1 MIIVIILILTW
12 IVPSRQKSLN
22 KKEYIN
28 EQEFNSSQIPANQE
42 IYEQLDQS
50 LVNQPRE
57 IYIETFLKST
67 HENEGYLESY
77 RRILYDRAC
86 SIEGFPKGK
95 LISRRDTS
103 KCKSTHKLPSD
114 CFVLQMF
121 ISGDNSEIESIFS
134 KSSIKTE
141 PDQSQS
147 EINTNYALANDI
159 ASIKAS
165 IHTAN
170 MKIDN
175 LEQKVKK
182 LESEIQQKDKTI
194 QQLKGKLDSTV
205 VKTSRLDDE
214 QRTKFATLD
223 AFRKRTKTVLD
234 SIGEFDN
241 HVNEQRLQSMEG
253 NIKTLSQQVSACNKN
268 IHTMK
273 TSASENGTSSNE
285 KVISSALSKSS
296 GNVPVP
302 QPAPNSY
309 RSLFQKDTVESQ
321 KSRVN
326 ESHNEQ
332 KSNTSEQRTAP
343 LENRS
348 QNSVHETRNSLEKSN
363 IHEKHSV
370 QLDNSSQSSVHEQ
383 RKTSET
389 RDKSG
394 NRPFD
399 SKSTDYRPSHNK
411 NGDEHSEKQNTFR
424 GNKTISGSKK
434 DDFIFVGAKRR
445 RTTQF
450 YIGNIDESSTYQ
462 GLSNYLYENKFHP
475 TNIRL
480 FRTKSRHMAARVS
493 IPVDE
498 ADYMYDIHWPEKI
511 VVKKWLSK
519 QELQEQYES
528 KQKQQYDNY
537 MSYNEE
543 NDNSDRSYTYSQNTR
558 DSYAYRGSVNS
569 RYDDS
574 SAYDWWENNKPASNV
589 D

>member
-1 MIIVIILILTW
+1 
-12 IVPSRQKSLN
+12 
-22 KKEYIN
+22 
-28 EQEFNSSQIPANQE
+28 
-42 IYEQLDQS
+42 
-50 LVNQPRE
+50 
-57 IYIETFLKST
+57 
-67 HENEGYLESY
+67 
-77 RRILYDRAC
+77 
-86 SIEGFPKGK
+86 
-95 LISRRDTS
+95 
-103 KCKSTHKLPSD
+103 
-114 CFVLQMF
+114 MF
-121 ISGDNSEIESIFS
+121 ISGDNSEIDSIFS

-141 PDQSQS
+141 PDQSLS
-147 EINTNYALANDI
+147 EINTNYVLANDI
-159 ASIKAS
+159 ALIKAS

-175 LEQKVKK
+175 LEQKVKQ

-194 QQLKGKLDSTV
+194 HQLKGKLDSTV

-223 AFRKRTKTVLD
+223 AFRKRTKTVLG

-241 HVNEQRLQSMEG
+241 HVNEKRLQSMEV
-253 NIKTLSQQVSACNKN
+253 NIKTLSQQVSTCNKN
-268 IHTMK
+268 IHTLK

-285 KVISSALSKSS
+285 KVISSAQSKSS

-309 RSLFQKDTVESQ
+309 RSLFQKDTIVSQ
-321 KSRVN
+321 KSHVN

-343 LENRS
+343 LENRN
-348 QNSVHETRNSLEKSN
+348 QNSVHETRNTLEKNN
-363 IHEKHSV
+363 IREKHSV
-370 QLDNSSQSSVHEQ
+370 QLDNNSQYSVHEQ
-383 RKTSET
+383 SKTSET
-389 RDKSG
+389 RDKSD
-394 NRPFD
+394 NRPSDF
-399 SKSTDYRPSHNK
+399 KSTDYRPSHNM
-411 NGDEHSEKQNTFR
+411 NDDEHSEKQNTFR

-462 GLSNYLYENKFHP
+462 GLSNYLYENEFHP

-558 DSYAYRGSVNS
+558 DSYAYRGSDNS

-574 SAYDWWENNKPASNV
+574 SAYDWWENNRPASNV